1 MGAFKKWFL
10 MIRPFTL
17 SASLS
22 PVITGLYAASL
33 QGRLNVYS
41 ALATALCAMCL
52 QVLSNLV
59 NDYCD
64 FKRGSDGPDRLGPVR
79 AVSAGTVSPEA
90 LKRAIYITVA
100 LCVILGACLICIGG
114 LPVLL
119 IGVAAMFFA
128 WLYSATSHSLS
139 HLGISDFFTLTFYG
153 FVASL
158 GTTYIQTG
166 LWSPLSFWLGLA
178 CGAIATAILTTN
190 NIRDIEQDRKAG
202 KKTIIVRLGTCFG
215 KIYYLACIAVPV
227 VILFVLKSYAAGGL
241 IAIYGLCLYALFLK
255 ARGRGY
261 NKILMLTGLYDL
273 LFALSIL
280 LP

>member
-17 SASLS
+17 PASLS
-22 PVITGLYAASL
+22 PVIVGLYAASL
-33 QGRLNVYS
+33 QDKLNIYAAV
-41 ALATALCAMCL
+41 ATALCAMSL

-64 FKRGSDGPDRLGPVR
+64 YKRGSDGPDRLGPTR

-100 LCVILGACLICIGG
+100 LCVVLGSFLIYIGG
-114 LPVLL
+114 LQILI
-119 IGVAAMFFA
+119 IGVMAMIFA

-139 HLGISDFFTLTFYG
+139 HLGISDLFTVTFYG

-158 GTTYIQTG
+158 GTTFIQTG
-166 LWSPLSFWLGLA
+166 SWSPVSFWYGLA

-190 NIRDIEQDRKAG
+190 NIRDI
-202 KKTIIVRLGTCFG
+202 
-215 KIYYLACIAVPV
+215 
-227 VILFVLKSYAAGGL
+227 
-241 IAIYGLCLYALFLK
+241 
-255 ARGRGY
+255 
-261 NKILMLTGLYDL
+261 
-273 LFALSIL
+273 
-280 LP
+280 